1 MKPYEELYDKY
12 KAKTGQVV
20 NYDSFIEALTEHD
33 REIKEKIK
41 GMIIR
46 AKIFQHSKYK
56 VVPFTKANVVAGQ
69 VKTLTELL
77 NFMELKWKQ

>member
-56 VVPFTKANVVAGQ
+56 NVVAGQ

-77 NFMELKWKQ
+77 NFMELK